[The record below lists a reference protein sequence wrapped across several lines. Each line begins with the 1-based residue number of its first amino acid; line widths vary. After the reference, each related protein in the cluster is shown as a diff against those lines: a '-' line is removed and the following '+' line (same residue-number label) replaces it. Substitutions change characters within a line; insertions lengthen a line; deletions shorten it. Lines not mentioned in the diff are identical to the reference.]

1 MRGKKTT
8 AIQKVKEIDTILKK
22 NGIYDTSFGI
32 IIPVRKRRDHR
43 VTVKY
48 IHEGSCHLL
57 SVTTK
62 LYKQEYRIYDQVTKN
77 TLVGILKEHLGEQ
90 FRFI

>member
-8 AIQKVKEIDTILKK
+8 ALEKVQEIDCLLKK
-22 NGIYDTSFGI
+22 HGITDTSFGI
-32 IIPVRKRRDHR
+32 IIPVRNRRDHR

-57 SVTTK
+57 SITTK
-62 LYKQEYRIYDQVTKN
+62 LYKQEYRIYDQVPKN
-77 TLVGILKEHLGEQ
+77 TLMGILENNLGEQ
-90 FRFI
+90 FRIL